1 MEVRITSKGTAL
13 CARIVP
19 VARQS
24 QMVLLNMMDADE
36 QRALLRVLR
45 RLLKRLPDVVPPE
58 IPP

>member
-1 MEVRITSKGTAL
+1 MEVRITAKGAAL

-24 QMVLLNMMDADE
+24 QMVLLGMLDAEE
-36 QRALLRVLR
+36 QRMLLRVLR
-45 RLLKRLPDVVPPE
+45 RLLKRLPNVSPPV